1 MELSYR
7 VNTAGIQRK
16 VDFYGM
22 DKVSK
27 FFQSFI
33 DTNVF
38 DYTLNLDFFDLEYQN
53 LFLQNLWDGKRVNFL
68 YFESVLR
75 HLVMR
80 ILDVPS
86 YDPEKV
92 KATCVVTLH
101 QFLQYFKDE
110 GGLQNVD
117 AVAAECKC

>member
-1 MELSYR
+1 MH
-7 VNTAGIQRK
+7 AGK
-16 VDFYGM
+16 
-22 DKVSK
+22 
-27 FFQSFI
+27 I
-33 DTNVF
+33 DIS
-38 DYTLNLDFFDLEYQN
+38 NLWLIFPQK
-53 LFLQNLWDGKRVNFL
+53 LFLSFTEENSQKLWWYLHSTYITFFSL
-68 YFESVLR
+68 FITVLR

-92 KATCVVTLH
+92 KATCIVTLH

-117 AVAAECKC
+117 AVAAECKYNQFV

>member
-1 MELSYR
+1 
-7 VNTAGIQRK
+7 
-16 VDFYGM
+16 
-22 DKVSK
+22 
-27 FFQSFI
+27 
-33 DTNVF
+33 
-38 DYTLNLDFFDLEYQN
+38 
-53 LFLQNLWDGKRVNFL
+53 
-68 YFESVLR
+68 
-75 HLVMR
+75 MR

-117 AVAAECKC
+117 AVAAECKNCFIIVRVLMKKQKLMLNEHTRLKYIVKGRLFWLNIIINGWLCIYLF

>member
-1 MELSYR
+1 
-7 VNTAGIQRK
+7 
-16 VDFYGM
+16 
-22 DKVSK
+22 
-27 FFQSFI
+27 
-33 DTNVF
+33 
-38 DYTLNLDFFDLEYQN
+38 
-53 LFLQNLWDGKRVNFL
+53 
-68 YFESVLR
+68 
-75 HLVMR
+75 MR

-117 AVAAECKC
+117 AVAAECKNCFIIVRVLKKKQKLMLNEYTGLKYIVKGRLFWLNIIINGWLCIYLF

>member
-1 MELSYR
+1 
-7 VNTAGIQRK
+7 
-16 VDFYGM
+16 
-22 DKVSK
+22 
-27 FFQSFI
+27 
-33 DTNVF
+33 
-38 DYTLNLDFFDLEYQN
+38 
-53 LFLQNLWDGKRVNFL
+53 
-68 YFESVLR
+68 
-75 HLVMR
+75 MR

-117 AVAAECKC
+117 AVAAECKICFIIVKVLKEKTKTNAKYIHKTAFEVFGQGRTLLVECYNKWVALHLFFLVKASD

>member
-1 MELSYR
+1 
-7 VNTAGIQRK
+7 
-16 VDFYGM
+16 
-22 DKVSK
+22 
-27 FFQSFI
+27 
-33 DTNVF
+33 
-38 DYTLNLDFFDLEYQN
+38 
-53 LFLQNLWDGKRVNFL
+53 
-68 YFESVLR
+68 
-75 HLVMR
+75 MR

-117 AVAAECKC
+117 AVAAECKNCFIIVRVL

>member
-1 MELSYR
+1 M
-7 VNTAGIQRK
+7 
-16 VDFYGM
+16 
-22 DKVSK
+22 SK
-27 FFQSFI
+27 IFF
-33 DTNVF
+33 
-38 DYTLNLDFFDLEYQN
+38 
-53 LFLQNLWDGKRVNFL
+53 

-117 AVAAECKC
+117 AVAAECKNCFIYNC

>member
-1 MELSYR
+1 
-7 VNTAGIQRK
+7 
-16 VDFYGM
+16 
-22 DKVSK
+22 
-27 FFQSFI
+27 
-33 DTNVF
+33 
-38 DYTLNLDFFDLEYQN
+38 
-53 LFLQNLWDGKRVNFL
+53 
-68 YFESVLR
+68 
-75 HLVMR
+75 MR

-117 AVAAECKC
+117 AVAAECKNCFKLLKFKRKENKDQWSIHTQDWLLKYVVKKKIL

>member
-1 MELSYR
+1 
-7 VNTAGIQRK
+7 
-16 VDFYGM
+16 
-22 DKVSK
+22 
-27 FFQSFI
+27 
-33 DTNVF
+33 
-38 DYTLNLDFFDLEYQN
+38 
-53 LFLQNLWDGKRVNFL
+53 
-68 YFESVLR
+68 
-75 HLVMR
+75 MR

-117 AVAAECKC
+117 AVAAECKNCSIIVKVLKERNQNAKYIHKTTFEVCGQGRTPLADCYNKWAALHLSLLGKL